1 MESFGDTNGI
11 FQGDLII
18 KAAIELSLEDMRKNP
33 WVIDDVFSSLIE
45 NPILKDRY
53 GLKEVQKAREFIMN
67 NQIPIYMKNRLDK
80 QEFPCIT
87 ISIGESREDDSLST
101 LGDTS
106 VCFDDYDPMSIGKP
120 IKFLVPP
127 FNVVSY
133 DKDTG
138 IVEVPEDVEEYKY
151 IDRGMIAVDPE
162 TGGGYI
168 ISGKAG
174 SNGFQIAVGSE
185 LSGGQ
190 LAIIPQYAMYRA
202 RRERAISQESYN
214 IGCHVEGDPATLIFL
229 HSVVKYALYR
239 YREGL
244 LEYQNFQLSR
254 LSSTDMIKHSAF
266 DIENVY
272 SRFIQLRGQVEES
285 WVKSPQR
292 FIEAIDIIDRQG
304 EDFLKAGLKVLS
316 NEDATPEYDNECS
329 PWTTIDEDG

>member
-1 MESFGDTNGI
+1 MSDFGDTNGI

-18 KAAIELSLEDMRKNP
+18 KAAIELSIEDMRKNP

-53 GLKEVQKAREFIMN
+53 GLKEVTKAREFIMN
-67 NQIPIYMKNRLDK
+67 NDIPIYMKNRLDK

-87 ISIGESREDDSLST
+87 ISIGESREDDSLAT

-106 VCFDDYDPMSIGKP
+106 VCFEDYMPMDIGKP

-138 IVEVPEDVEEYKY
+138 IVEVPNDVEEYKY
-151 IDRGMIAVDPE
+151 IDQGMIAVDPE
-162 TGGGYI
+162 TGNGFI
-168 ISGKAG
+168 VNGKAG
-174 SNGFQIAVGSE
+174 SNGFQIAAGSE

-190 LAIIPQYAMYRA
+190 LAIVPQYALYRA
-202 RRERAISQESYN
+202 RRERAISQEVYN
-214 IGCHVEGDPATLIFL
+214 IGCHVEGDPSTLIFL

-254 LSSTDMIKHSAF
+254 LSSTDMIKNQAF
-266 DIENVY
+266 DVENVY
-272 SRFIQLRGQVEES
+272 SRFIMLRGQVEES
-285 WVKSPQR
+285 WVKSPKR
-292 FIEAIDIIDRQG
+292 FIEAIDLIDRDDS
-304 EDFLKAGLKVLS
+304 EYLKPGLKVLA
-316 NEDATPEYDNECS
+316 NEDAPPEYDDECS
-329 PWTTIDEDG
+329 PWTTIDSDE